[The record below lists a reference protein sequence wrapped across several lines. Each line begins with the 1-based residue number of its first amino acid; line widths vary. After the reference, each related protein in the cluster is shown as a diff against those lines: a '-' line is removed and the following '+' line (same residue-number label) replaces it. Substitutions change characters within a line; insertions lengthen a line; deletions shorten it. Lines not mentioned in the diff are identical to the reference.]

1 MMYPI
6 GIIVF
11 ARKKDANDM
20 INAWASDID
29 DLLSL
34 VEKTTHMINKE
45 NMIYKVRHLSVQC
58 PSFVAYVLY

>member
-1 MMYPI
+1 MVMI

-20 INAWASDID
+20 INAWSSDID
-29 DLLSL
+29 ELLAV

-45 NMIYKVRHLSVQC
+45 NMIYKVTTCITLS
-58 PSFVAYVLY
+58 SYA